1 MTIRGLRL
9 GRPHDQPHATS
20 AGAVSTSG
28 GGQARRV
35 PIVPGL
41 AALGA
46 LLAAVALLALTQGAA
61 DIPPG
66 TVLRVL
72 VDRLPGVTVESD
84 ASDAWRRILIDIRL
98 PRILAAGM
106 VGAALSVAGS
116 AYQGVFRNP
125 LAEPYLLGVA
135 AGAGLAVAIAV
146 VSPLPV
152 DAYGLGWVPLFA
164 FAGGLA
170 TVLIV
175 YTVAR
180 SGGVLDG
187 GALILG
193 GVALSAVWAGATS
206 FLIINGDDRISQP
219 ILSFLFG
226 GFNTASWSKVVVAT
240 PYLVAGGVVV
250 ALHARVL
257 NVLQLDEE
265 QAEHLGV
272 NVSRTK
278 LIVLAAASL
287 MAATAV
293 AVAGVIGF
301 VGLIVPHA
309 VRMLFGGDYRRTL
322 PACLVGG
329 AALLIAVDLVART
342 AIQPQEVPVGI
353 LTAMLGGPF
362 FLLLLRSRKV
372 TL

>member
-1 MTIRGLRL
+1 MTIRGMRL
-9 GRPHDQPHATS
+9 GRARDA
-20 AGAVSTSG
+20 AVP
-28 GGQARRV
+28 RRL
-35 PIVPGL
+35 PALPGTL
-41 AALGA
+41 ALAI
-46 LLAAVALLALTQGAA
+46 LLALAALLALTQGAA
-61 DIPPG
+61 DIPPA
-66 TVLRVL
+66 TVLRLL
-72 VDRLPGVTVESD
+72 VDRLPWISVDTTVSD
-84 ASDAWRRILIDIRL
+84 SWQSILFDIRL
-98 PRILAAGM
+98 PRVLAAAL
-106 VGAALSVAGS
+106 VGAALSVSGS

-152 DAYGLGWVPLFA
+152 DAYGLGWVPILA

-175 YTVAR
+175 YMAAR
-180 SGGVLDG
+180 TGGVLDG

-206 FLIINGDDRISQP
+206 FLILNSGDQVSQP

-226 GFNTASWSKVVVAT
+226 GFNTASWEKVVVAM
-240 PYLVAGGVVV
+240 PYIATGMLVI
-250 ALHARVL
+250 ALHARAL

-287 MAATAV
+287 VAATAV

-309 VRMLFGGDYRRTL
+309 VRMAFGGDYRRTL
-322 PACLVGG
+322 LASLLGG
-329 AALLIAVDLVART
+329 ALLLVSVDLVART
-342 AIQPQEVPVGI
+342 IIQPQEVPVGI

-362 FLLLLRSRKV
+362 FLMLLRGRKV
-372 TL
+372 SL

>member
-1 MTIRGLRL
+1 MTIRGVRL
-9 GRPHDQPHATS
+9 TRARD
-20 AGAVSTSG
+20 STTPW
-28 GGQARRV
+28 RV
-35 PIVPGL
+35 PALPGTL
-41 AALGA
+41 ALAI
-46 LLAAVALLALTQGAA
+46 LLALVSLLALTQGAA
-61 DIPPG
+61 SIPAG

-72 VDRLPGVTVESD
+72 VDRLPFIAVETG
-84 ASDAWRRILIDIRL
+84 ASHSWEQIVFDIRL
-98 PRILAAGM
+98 PRVLAAAL
-106 VGAALSVAGS
+106 VGAALSVSGS

-152 DAYGLGWVPLFA
+152 NAYGLGWIPILA

-175 YTVAR
+175 YAAAR
-180 SGGVLDG
+180 TSGVLDG
-187 GALILG
+187 AALILG

-206 FLIINGDDRISQP
+206 LLIISGSDQVSQP

-226 GFNTASWSKVVVAT
+226 GFNTSSWEKVVVAT
-240 PYLVAGGVVV
+240 PYILAGTAVI
-250 ALHARVL
+250 ALHARAL

-287 MAATAV
+287 VAATAV

-309 VRMLFGGDYRRTL
+309 VRMLFGSDYRRTL
-322 PACLVGG
+322 AASLLGGALLLVG
-329 AALLIAVDLVART
+329 VDLMART
-342 AIQPQEVPVGI
+342 IIQPQEVPVGI

-362 FLLLLRSRKV
+362 FLILLRSRKV
-372 TL
+372 SL

>member
-9 GRPHDQPHATS
+9 GRVGEAHAT
-20 AGAVSTSG
+20 AAPW
-28 GGQARRV
+28 RV
-35 PIVPGL
+35 PALLGT
-41 AALGA
+41 AALA
-46 LLAAVALLALTQGAA
+46 VLLALVTLLALTQGSA
-61 DIPPG
+61 DIPAG

-72 VDRLPGVTVESD
+72 VDSLPWVEVETS
-84 ASDAWRRILIDIRL
+84 ASDSWERILLQIRL
-98 PRILAAGM
+98 PRVLAACL
-106 VGAALSVAGS
+106 VGAALSLSGS
-116 AYQGVFRNP
+116 AYQGIFRNP

-152 DAYGLGWVPLFA
+152 DAYGLGWVPILA
-164 FAGGLA
+164 FIGGLS

-175 YTVAR
+175 YAVAR
-180 SGGVLDG
+180 SGGMLDG
-187 GALILG
+187 GSLILG

-206 FLIINGDDRISQP
+206 FLIINGSDTVSQP

-226 GFNTASWSKVVVAT
+226 GFNTSSWEKVLVAT
-240 PYLVAGGVVV
+240 PYILVGTLVI
-250 ALHARVL
+250 ALHARAL

-272 NVSRTK
+272 DVSRTK

-287 MAATAV
+287 VAATAV

-309 VRMLFGGDYRRTL
+309 IRMLFGGDYRRTL
-322 PACLVGG
+322 AASLLGG
-329 AALLIAVDLVART
+329 ALLMVSVDLLART
-342 AIQPQEVPVGI
+342 IIQPQEVPVGV

-372 TL
+372 SL